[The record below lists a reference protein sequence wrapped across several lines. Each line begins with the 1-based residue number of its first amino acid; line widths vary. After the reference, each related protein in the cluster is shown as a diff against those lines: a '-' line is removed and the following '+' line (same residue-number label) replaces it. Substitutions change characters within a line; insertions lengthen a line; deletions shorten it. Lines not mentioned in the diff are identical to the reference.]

1 MERRKVVIAALTL
14 LVVMTGTVLFAG
26 GKSAED
32 EVQFS
37 IPEEG
42 TNMNMTFQRPEFEII
57 LDEGK
62 FRNLHRRVHQ
72 NKIPQPDLPSVDFS
86 SNFVVFLTYGE
97 QPSSGYFIQVR
108 AVLRRD
114 STVIIRT
121 ILKEPPQDSY
131 QAQAV
136 TQPYVF
142 IALPRDGF
150 DRVDW
155 ANVTGEVLFS
165 RPL

>member
-1 MERRKVVIAALTL
+1 MKRRKVVITFLTL
-14 LVVMTGTVLFAG
+14 LVILTGAVLFAG
-26 GKSAED
+26 GKSEGD
-32 EVQFS
+32 QVQFS

-42 TNMNMTFQRPEFEII
+42 TNMNMAFQRPEFEII

-62 FRNLHRRVHQ
+62 FRNLHRRIHQ
-72 NKIPQPDLPSVDFS
+72 NKIPQPNLPNVDFNS
-86 SNFVVFLTYGE
+86 YFVVFLTYGE

-108 AVLRRD
+108 TVLRRD

-121 ILKEPPQDSY
+121 LLKEPPQDSY

-142 IALPRDGF
+142 IAIPRDGF